1 MKVTINDITMAYDDC
16 GRGPA
21 LLLIH
26 GFPLNRQM
34 WQPQLLP
41 IADAGFRVIAPD
53 LRGFGASDAPSTGY
67 SIDGF
72 ADDLVALLDALQ
84 IERAVVGGM
93 SMGGY
98 ILMNMLERHPQRVR
112 AACFITT
119 KSSADDEEG
128 RARRSTMA
136 AEAERL
142 GANPIIKIFAELL
155 FAGETMH
162 ERPELI
168 AGVTSWMRDT
178 NPRALAGGLLAM
190 RDRKDYTPLL
200 PTFRQPSLVIAGA
213 DDRAASP
220 NAVQLL
226 TAGLPHCEK
235 RIIEKAGHMVNLEQP
250 GEFNHALISFLK
262 GLPEEI

>member
-1 MKVTINDITMAYDDC
+1 MKLTINDISMTYDDV
-16 GRGPA
+16 GTGPA

-41 IADAGFRVIAPD
+41 IAEAGYRVIAPD
-53 LRGFGASDAPSTGY
+53 LRGFGATDAPLDGY
-67 SIDGF
+67 SMDGF
-72 ADDLVALLDALQ
+72 ADDLIALMDGLK

-98 ILMNMLERHPQRVR
+98 ILLNLLERYPQRVR
-112 AACFITT
+112 AACFIAT
-119 KSSADDEEG
+119 KSSADDEAG
-128 RARRSTMA
+128 RARRSAMA

-155 FAGETMH
+155 FAPDSMQK
-162 ERPELI
+162 RPDLI
-168 AGVTSWMRDT
+168 ARVTSWMRDT

-200 PTFRQPSLVIAGA
+200 QDFRQPSLVIAGA
-213 DDRAASP
+213 LDRAASP
-220 NAVQLL
+220 DAVELL
-226 TAGLPHCEK
+226 TAGLPCCQS
-235 RIIEKAGHMVNLEQP
+235 RIIDKAGHMVNMEQP
-250 GEFNHALISFLK
+250 EEFNAALIKFL
-262 GLPEEI
+262 G